1 MSTFIDTIKETSLDI
16 ISKEASE
23 PLGLVKNYMD
33 LVLKKYKESSNTKTA
48 IDEISVDGLDANQ
61 VWWQTKMVVDSTQV
75 DLMNDIQEMKAIMN
89 PKNEGITDDS
99 DGDSIEEKQSEE
111 SEDEGSDVE
120 LNEEEEEEEE
130 NEEDVIDADLQISS
144 ESNDEAFPESA
155 PKSDLD
161 DDSNEG
167 TSPEIDSAN
176 GVDDAFF
183 NLEEFNKQTLAQEA
197 ANPDELDHNGE
208 DGDEDIDYF
217 ADIPSEEDEEAI
229 YYDDFFDKPT
239 EKKRLTHSKDDDLRE
254 LDDEDYDSAMN
265 SAKLDLFE
273 EDNYEQDNAETELE
287 GEQVG
292 QSKLSTFEKQQLE
305 IQKQIEKLE
314 DEAIAEKKWALKGE
328 VKAKDRPEDALLTED
343 LEFERTAK
351 PVPVITAE
359 ITESLEDMI
368 RRRIQDE
375 KFDDLAKRTIN
386 DLSERQ
392 RKPKFELSDAKSSKS
407 LAELYEN
414 DYNGIP
420 DDSEIS
426 EELQKAHE
434 EITEMFT
441 NLNYKLD
448 ALSSAH
454 FVPRPAQKALEV
466 RVESA
471 AVTMEDAQPLTMSS
485 ASTLAP
491 QEIYKV
497 GKSDNQNEIRLKN
510 GTLLSKD
517 ELTREDKN
525 RLRRAMK
532 RRRSKKQSSDS
543 VQPSKKNKRNDV
555 IETLSKAK
563 NLTVINQKG
572 EKHDVKGNVKR
583 GETSN
588 KGGNVKLALD
598 YFFCR
603 K

>member
-588 KGGNVKLALD
+588 KGGNVKL
-598 YFFCR
+598 
-603 K
+603 